1 MSPKHNVQIVSLAG
15 RAVQDVDNLSQAVVL
30 RLDFCAALHIDLQ
43 RFNAVAMAYNNT
55 NFPGAMN
62 DHESDKKSLES
73 PERNHDS
80 NLQNVRTNEVG
91 EVIDPYGGKKL
102 GMVRVRVPPFIQT
115 WGTPL
120 ILTLDTRPP

>member
-15 RAVQDVDNLSQAVVL
+15 RAVQDVDNLDNLSQAVVL

-55 NFPGAMN
+55 NTPGAMN

-80 NLQNVRTNEVG
+80 NLHNVRTNEVG

-102 GMVRVRVPPFIQT
+102 GMVRVRISTFNRHSQI
-115 WGTPL
+115 
-120 ILTLDTRPP
+120 RSY